1 LPQVED
7 NMKLFKDFGV
17 SAWLGTLLIVGAFV
31 IIGIGVKTGQVTY
44 SEVLPML
51 GAWVGAV
58 VAAYF
63 VVKGIKSGKD

>member
-1 LPQVED
+1 
-7 NMKLFKDFGV
+7 MKLFRDFGV
-17 SAWLGTLLIVGAFV
+17 SAWLATLIIVGTFA
-31 IIGIGVKTGQVTY
+31 IIGMGVKAGEVSY

-63 VVKGIKSGKD
+63 VIKGIKSGKE

>member
-1 LPQVED
+1 
-7 NMKLFKDFGV
+7 MFKLKTDFGV
-17 SAWLGTLLIVGAFV
+17 TALLATLIIIGTFV
-31 IIGIGVKTGQVTY
+31 IIGMGIKVGQVTY

-63 VVKGIKSGKD
+63 VVKGVKETKNH